1 MKRSTRLLVL
11 LLCAL
16 TLTIFPRQIVFAQAD
31 LEEGDIDESFEAY
44 GDDSDEV
51 YEMDDA
57 VVNPVDSLV
66 RGIRWLGHASFLIED
81 SKKVYIDPYDIPDD
95 LAKQLPDA
103 DLILITHDHRDHF
116 SPDDMKKILKPS
128 TVVVSIKAVV
138 DELPEKTKAHI
149 VEPGDTVSVG
159 GLKIEAV
166 PAYNIK
172 KKFHPKS
179 EGHVGFVVHFDKRT
193 IYHAGDTDLI
203 PEMEDIE
210 ADVALL
216 PAGGKFTMDATEAAE
231 AANLIKPRVA
241 VPMHWG
247 SIIGSEESAENFVA
261 RCKVPARI
269 LQNEAKN

>member
-1 MKRSTRLLVL
+1 MKKSTRLLVL

-16 TLTIFPRQIVFAQAD
+16 TLTMFSRQIAFAQAD

-51 YEMDDA
+51 YELDDA
-57 VVNPVDSLV
+57 LVNPVDSLV
-66 RGIRWLGHASFLIED
+66 KGIRWLGHASFLIED
-81 SKKVYIDPYDIPDD
+81 DKKVYIDPYDIPDD
-95 LAKQLPDA
+95 LAKGLPDA

-116 SPDDMKKILKPS
+116 SPDDIKKIVKPP

-159 GLKIEAV
+159 GLEIVAV

-172 KKFHPKS
+172 KQFHPKTK
-179 EGHVGFVVHFDKRT
+179 GHVGFVVKFDKRT

-203 PEMEDIE
+203 PEMENLE
-210 ADVALL
+210 VDVALL

-241 VPMHWG
+241 IPMHWG
-247 SIIGSEESAENFVA
+247 SIVGSEKSATDFVA
-261 RCKVPARI
+261 HCKVPTRI
-269 LQNEAKN
+269 LHNEAKD